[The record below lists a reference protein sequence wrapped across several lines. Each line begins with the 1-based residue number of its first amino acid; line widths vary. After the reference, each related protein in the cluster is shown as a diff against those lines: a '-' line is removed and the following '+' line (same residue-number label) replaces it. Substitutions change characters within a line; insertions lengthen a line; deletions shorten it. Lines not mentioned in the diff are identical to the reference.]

1 MAKRVTI
8 RVIVDDIDDEQTL
21 EAIKKIREALAD
33 YERVTVEL
41 AALR

>member
-8 RVIVDDIDDEQTL
+8 RVIIDDINDEQTL
-21 EAIKKIREALAD
+21 EAIKKISEALAD

-41 AALR
+41 SAIR